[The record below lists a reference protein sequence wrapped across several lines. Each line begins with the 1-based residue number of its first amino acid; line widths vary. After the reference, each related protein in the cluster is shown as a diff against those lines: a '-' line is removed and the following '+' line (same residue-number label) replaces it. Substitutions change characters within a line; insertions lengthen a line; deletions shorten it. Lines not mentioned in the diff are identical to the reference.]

1 MDSCLAAMKANV
13 HPPQVS
19 IWDSGFG
26 GHRTRVCVKG
36 KGLVG
41 TQSWKSLNKNGGR
54 KAKPGVVFSVLT
66 SDVNNEILVS

>member
-1 MDSCLAAMKANV
+1 MDSCLAAMRANV
-13 HPPQVS
+13 HLPQVS

-41 TQSWKSLNKNGGR
+41 TQSWKSLNKKGGR
-54 KAKPGVVFSVLT
+54 MAKPGVVFSVLT